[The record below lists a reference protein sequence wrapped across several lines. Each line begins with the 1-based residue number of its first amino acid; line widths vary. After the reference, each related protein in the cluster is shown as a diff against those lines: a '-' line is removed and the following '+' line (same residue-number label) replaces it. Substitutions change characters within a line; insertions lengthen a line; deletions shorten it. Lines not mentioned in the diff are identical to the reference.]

1 MVYSEWFLVLA
12 PLAYVRERFPC
23 RVMVHTCSITGAVSE
38 QGDDGRD
45 AEGTIDPEDQS
56 ATRIVTRPSRPSRH
70 VHVQVI
76 PFSWMISLFIT
87 IPKEKNPSPIV
98 PKFLPKDVAH

>member
-1 MVYSEWFLVLA
+1 MEPVLGTMPSLFETYGLVRLYLNFLVK
-12 PLAYVRERFPC
+12 
-23 RVMVHTCSITGAVSE
+23 